1 MKIAVTYEDG
11 LVFGHFGKTRQFKM
25 YETDGEKV
33 LTSQVVETGGSGHS
47 ALAGFLRQHG
57 VQQLICGGIGAG
69 ARTALAE
76 AGIQLFP
83 GVTGLADAAVEA
95 LLAGRLDYQP
105 DIQCDHHHEG
115 EHTCGEHGCGSR

>member
-95 LLAGRLDYQP
+95 LLAGRLD
-105 DIQCDHHHEG
+105 
-115 EHTCGEHGCGSR
+115 

>member
-47 ALAGFLRQHG
+47 AWRAP
-57 VQQLICGGIGAG
+57 
-69 ARTALAE
+69 
-76 AGIQLFP
+76 P
-83 GVTGLADAAVEA
+83 GSMV
-95 LLAGRLDYQP
+95 
-105 DIQCDHHHEG
+105 C
-115 EHTCGEHGCGSR
+115 SS